1 MKICDLYNTES
12 NPKFGAK
19 LIKIFLFYIVFECH
33 YEESSREKE
42 FSLSKHKHLTK
53 QWFKPKKNLL
63 KYFFEI

>member
-42 FSLSKHKHLTK
+42 FSPYLNINILLNNDLN
-53 QWFKPKKNLL
+53 QKK
-63 KYFFEI
+63 IC